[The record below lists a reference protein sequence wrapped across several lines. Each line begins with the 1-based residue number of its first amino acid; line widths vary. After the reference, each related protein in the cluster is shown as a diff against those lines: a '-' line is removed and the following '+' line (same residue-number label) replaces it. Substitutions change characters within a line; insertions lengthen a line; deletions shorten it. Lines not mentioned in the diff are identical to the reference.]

1 MLGLQISSDVNIDS
15 LQENYIGKIDKL
27 QSRLNPWL
35 QKGLTPYGKVYLVKS
50 VALSQLTYAMSV
62 LPQPKPD
69 LIKRIEDIIF
79 QFIWGK
85 KRARVKKDILKR
97 EYKKGGLKVPD
108 VQTVSKSLK
117 IAWVKRYLDVANR
130 AKWKKVVSPILTL
143 GEGISIFHCNAEEKQ
158 IQKYV
163 KNMFWREVA
172 VAWQEINRKDI
183 QTPGDVLNEVIWL
196 NRNINIERH
205 PGISRKLWI
214 EKGVVQINDLYDSN
228 SGQMFTANDLATKIG
243 VHPILCQSL
252 IKTIP
257 RSWREALGTKE
268 QVTEVDSKGI
278 TTVLE
283 KAKVVRWAYLEL
295 LPKSETIPVACDKW
309 QDELELSG
317 TYNWDDVFN
326 RVYVVSDDR
335 NLRWFQF
342 QCLHRFLPT
351 NKRLYMYGL
360 SDTNKCRSCPMYQE
374 SISHLFWHCQCVAL
388 FWRQIK
394 EAFRIDDLSIDRVI
408 LGVGCETCHADR
420 LNLLILL
427 AKKFIWSCRVSE
439 RPVTFQTFI
448 SQLQEYSRVEKHVA
462 QINDKLGRYK
472 YLWKT
477 MNEVIGRVF
486 V

>member
-1 MLGLQISSDVNIDS
+1 M
-15 LQENYIGKIDKL
+15 
-27 QSRLNPWL
+27 
-35 QKGLTPYGKVYLVKS
+35 
-50 VALSQLTYAMSV
+50 
-62 LPQPKPD
+62 
-69 LIKRIEDIIF
+69 
-79 QFIWGK
+79 
-85 KRARVKKDILKR
+85 
-97 EYKKGGLKVPD
+97 PD

-143 GEGISIFHCNAEEKQ
+143 GEGISIFHCKAEEKQ

-172 VAWQEINRKDI
+172 IAWQEINRKDI